1 MQHHGISPQVRP
13 SSSGSTP
20 HDHVTIPQI
29 CSSRSLALDRPR
41 PSAPRHPPV
50 VANRPTIY
58 QGRRHPPLIHDPL
71 DRRTTC
77 PISSIPINELARST
91 QFPIAPAARPNV
103 PLSAVSSFGGFRTP
117 AAEHAAPSLKRP
129 ASETLHKRRN
139 RRAIGRSLLC
149 LQERTLSG
157 HARMSATCPLLDI
170 GWRSLLMA
178 THTAY
183 RRQKRKL

>member
-20 HDHVTIPQI
+20 HDQVTIPQI

-91 QFPIAPAARPNV
+91 QFPIAPAAWPNV

-129 ASETLHKRRN
+129 ASETLHISGSRRLVGSAKKRRDAPYRSGPTKMWLKSKN
-139 RRAIGRSLLC
+139 PLSEAVRR
-149 LQERTLSG
+149 EREE
-157 HARMSATCPLLDI
+157 A
-170 GWRSLLMA
+170 WN
-178 THTAY
+178 
-183 RRQKRKL
+183 